1 MTLLVN
7 FIVILARVFNIAIL
21 IRILMS
27 WMPMNTDNNVLI
39 TIRELVFSVTE
50 PILAPIRRVVPPV
63 SGLDLSPMLAIIL
76 IQLVVG
82 IFARLV

>member
-1 MTLLVN
+1 
-7 FIVILARVFNIAIL
+7 
-21 IRILMS
+21 MS

>member
-21 IRILMS
+21 IRILLS

-50 PILAPIRRVVPPV
+50 PILQPIRRVVPPV
-63 SGLDLSPMLAIIL
+63 SGLDLSPMIAIIL

>member
-1 MTLLVN
+1 
-7 FIVILARVFNIAIL
+7 
-21 IRILMS
+21 MS

-63 SGLDLSPMLAIIL
+63 SGLDLSPMLAISL

>member
-7 FIVILARVFNIAIL
+7 FIVVLARVLDFAIL
-21 IRILMS
+21 IRILLS
-27 WMPMNTDNNVLI
+27 WMPMNTDNSVLI
-39 TIRELVFSVTE
+39 TIREFVFAITE
-50 PILAPIRRVVPPV
+50 PILRPIRRVVPPV

-76 IQLVVG
+76 VQVVVT